1 MVMLRARLATFYSII
16 DLLKKPRIPRK
27 LRLFSTD
34 FTLLSLRNA
43 TMSIDLTLSPR
54 LLLMESRRLDLLSKS
69 SKRNS
74 VELVSFTF
82 LLRSTTNW
90 RKRNGDMINSPN
102 STTV

>member
-1 MVMLRARLATFYSII
+1 
-16 DLLKKPRIPRK
+16 
-27 LRLFSTD
+27 
-34 FTLLSLRNA
+34 
-43 TMSIDLTLSPR
+43 
-54 LLLMESRRLDLLSKS
+54 MESRRLDLLSKS